1 MDLIPKESK
10 KNFEYQLLN
19 DNTRTIVWQRTSEI
33 KNLMRLTADNIISI
47 GQKLTEVKEQLEHG
61 TFQSWLRT
69 EFEWSEQTARQ
80 FMQVYRW
87 SKTFKN
93 KNFVFSQL
101 GTSALYL
108 LAAPST
114 PPEARKEVLD
124 LVEVGE
130 KVTYT
135 RTKTIV
141 DRYKNPVT
149 IDEAEGIVDVTVD
162 RVEEVKVK
170 PNVRLKDTVK
180 KAIAKQA
187 STSEQ
192 LFRLQTEAIGCIVRL
207 YRADELESTTE
218 LNIGTTVTI
227 KIGRWLGRTAK
238 IIEVLTDIQPS
249 TTNSQKKQ
257 MLAPSIEIAEGD
269 RPQVANLTEKRL
281 NHNTSLCII
290 DLTDFSARQTI
301 KELDESLIISYGKL
315 NLAITGQVEK
325 LKAFT
330 EQIQTNAAFVEDV
343 FERALNEAAK
353 NT

>member
-114 PPEARKEVLD
+114 PPEARQEVLD

-149 IDEAEGIVDVTVD
+149 INKAEGIVDVTVD

-170 PNVRLKDTVK
+170 PNVSLGDPVK
-180 KAIAKQA
+180 ETTKQQNA
-187 STSEQ
+187 SEQ
-192 LFRLQTEAIGCIVRL
+192 LFRLKNESIGCIVRL
-207 YRADELESTTE
+207 YQADELEFTTE
-218 LNIGTTVTI
+218 LGVGATVTI
-227 KIGRWLGRTAK
+227 KVGRWRNQTAK

-249 TTNSQKKQ
+249 TSNSQERQ
-257 MLAPSIEIAEGD
+257 TL
-269 RPQVANLTEKRL
+269 ANLTEERL
-281 NHNTSLCII
+281 TNNMSVCII
-290 DLTDFSARQTI
+290 DRTDLSE
-301 KELDESLIISYGKL
+301 KELDKSLIISYGKL
-315 NLAITGQVEK
+315 NFAITGHVEK

-330 EQIQTNAAFVEDV
+330 EQIQINVAFVEDL
-343 FERALNEAAK
+343 FERALKEAAK